1 MFNKFFLCVG
11 DILSAHLTDLFKM
24 ILNTGECPDKWM
36 AGIMEPLYTN
46 GSTKDV
52 NNYRGITLVSH
63 VAKLFTTIVN
73 NRLTEWCARYNVVSD
88 AQFGFKKGFSNVDA
102 IFSLQCI
109 IEKYMSEGKR
119 LYCA

>member
-24 ILNTGECPDKWM
+24 ILNTGDCPDKWM
-36 AGIMEPLYTN
+36 AGIMEPLYKN

-88 AQFGFKKGFSNVDA
+88 AQFGFKRGLRQLMQFSAYNA
-102 IFSLQCI
+102 LLRS
-109 IEKYMSEGKR
+109 K
-119 LYCA
+119 